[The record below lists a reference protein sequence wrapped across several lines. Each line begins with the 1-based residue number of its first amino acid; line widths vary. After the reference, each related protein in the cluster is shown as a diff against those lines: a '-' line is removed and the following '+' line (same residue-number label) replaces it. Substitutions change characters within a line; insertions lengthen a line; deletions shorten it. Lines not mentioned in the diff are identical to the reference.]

1 MHLIVSSAKSRV
13 HVTSE
18 RPMEEPVSGLLRLSI
33 AVGALF
39 FCALNDVHVDGLVS
53 LLVLQ
58 ILGKQQL
65 LVHILRSPHWTHAAQ
80 PITTYRERDSRNG
93 GRCDLSRHIVG
104 EGGHPHH
111 AAAASAS

>member
-39 FCALNDVHVDGLVS
+39 FCALNDVHVDGFGFSV
-53 LLVLQ
+53 
-58 ILGKQQL
+58 G
-65 LVHILRSPHWTHAAQ
+65 AANPWQ
-80 PITTYRERDSRNG
+80 
-93 GRCDLSRHIVG
+93 
-104 EGGHPHH
+104 
-111 AAAASAS
+111 AAAIGAYPPLSALVPRSAAHNHL